1 MENTTMNTELLEV
14 KHKAENFR
22 SNHTKLNDTSSI
34 KISYTS
40 TNKDGLQL
48 LIIQVIKDNKL
59 LDQQVVGKWAEGNQK
74 INTIREMLEND
85 LKIYPNR

>member
-14 KHKAENFR
+14 KHKAESFR
-22 SNHTKLNDTSSI
+22 NDHTKLNDSSSI
-34 KISYTS
+34 KICYTS

-48 LIIQVIKDNKL
+48 IIVQVIKNKKI

-74 INTIREMLEND
+74 ITTVREMLEND